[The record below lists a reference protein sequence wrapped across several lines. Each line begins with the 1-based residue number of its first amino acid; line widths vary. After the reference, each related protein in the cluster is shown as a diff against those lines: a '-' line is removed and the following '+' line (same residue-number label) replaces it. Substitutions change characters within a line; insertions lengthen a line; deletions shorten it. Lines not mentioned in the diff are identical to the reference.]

1 MDSKG
6 NMTIELGLIL
16 VIILLI
22 TGIILSFTEMANE
35 KIVKQEEMEHV
46 ETLIERT
53 ADNLINTPGNPDDWE
68 KYAKGTPGLAIIN
81 DEDTIIP
88 NSISYFKLI
97 ALKNNYNKLVDE
109 KLFNSKI
116 KTSMELIPQESIISS
131 VKIGHEDEGKNVFST
146 NRLVICDFYKKYV
159 IKDFKSKGKCNHNH
173 KQDLN
178 SCNYFKTFKGN
189 LKYCDYYLIADEDE
203 VYNLEYMVDTT
214 KMLKHEGWQ
223 TMPSEKIYLN
233 DKFDFYGDKDAIVFV
248 HLNKKNPKAVIV
260 SVPKDFD
267 KNNLKYD
274 YFRANECKF
283 ILKGWY

>member
-16 VIILLI
+16 VIILFI
-22 TGIILSFTEMANE
+22 TGIVLSFTEMANE

-81 DEDTIIP
+81 EEDTIIP

-97 ALKNNYNKLVDE
+97 ALKKNYNKLVDE

-116 KTSMELIPQESIISS
+116 KTSMELIPQESVISS

-159 IKDFKSKGKCNHNH
+159 IKDLKNKGKCNHDH
-173 KQDLN
+173 KQDLH

-189 LKYCDYYLIADEDE
+189 LKYCDYYLIADEEE

-223 TMPSEKIYLN
+223 TMTSEKIYLN

-260 SVPKDFD
+260 SVPKNFD
-267 KNNLKYD
+267 KNNLRYD

>member
-35 KIVKQEEMEHV
+35 KIVKQEGMEHV

-53 ADNLINTPGNPDDWE
+53 ADNLINTPGNPEDWE

-81 DEDTIIP
+81 EEDTIIP
-88 NSISYFKLI
+88 NSISYFTLI
-97 ALKNNYNKLVDE
+97 ALKNNDNKLVDE

-146 NRLVICDFYKKYV
+146 NRIVMCDFYKKYV
-159 IKDFKSKGKCNHNH
+159 IKDFKSNGKCNHAH
-173 KQDLN
+173 KQDLH

-283 ILKGWY
+283 IFKGWY